1 VRRKREKKTMKGN
14 KALGFFLGGL
24 LVAIVALRAEKR
36 SGKAG
41 ESRMDDG
48 ELTMPGRR
56 LNKGIDHG
64 H

>member
-1 VRRKREKKTMKGN
+1 MKGN